1 MIAID
6 RLVLSIDAMTPERA
20 ERLVRMAGR
29 MLAEAP
35 DARTTPRGTPNPV
48 ARIDVALPAGAA
60 SDAAIAAAMCAAIRA
75 RIG

>member
-35 DARTTPRGTPNPV
+35 DAEIV
-48 ARIDVALPAGAA
+48 AHDASPPIDRIDVALPAAGA

>member
-6 RLVLSIDAMTPERA
+6 RLVLSIDTMTPERA

-35 DARTTPRGTPNPV
+35 DARREPHGAPEPV
-48 ARIDVALPAGAA
+48 ARIDVALPAAGA